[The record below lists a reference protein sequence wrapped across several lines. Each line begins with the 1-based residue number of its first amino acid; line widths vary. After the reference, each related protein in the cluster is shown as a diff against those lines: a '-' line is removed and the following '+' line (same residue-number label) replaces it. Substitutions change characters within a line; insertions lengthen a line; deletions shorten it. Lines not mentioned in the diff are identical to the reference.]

1 MASLI
6 PETEAKPVAT
16 LAQSSLERA
25 NPKSVESRLNKR
37 SRRLVTDVG
46 PLGWLIAD
54 ISIAFFAAM
63 LAFSLTPNVSADPR
77 HASALLYASV
87 FSVCISVCSHIF
99 GFHDP
104 RHVNDSKVN
113 IWRVGAAVAIGLA
126 ITVLELT
133 AIHFSFVG
141 RYILA
146 ITMVVSFVGMT
157 AIRIVVQHFSENFAQ
172 TVCFVGD
179 KLFCQRA
186 AQFVQERSR
195 AFSVRSFP
203 AGEENLAAW
212 AVEHDVDQVV
222 LDPSRVGGS
231 DDEDLLRLLD
241 EGINILTFPDFL
253 EANYLMVP
261 VEQIDANWLVL
272 ARLDLAHPYYNGLK
286 RVFDVAASIVGL
298 ILTAP
303 VMLIA
308 IIAIKMESKGGPAF
322 YSQIR
327 SGRFTRSFRI
337 YKLRTMIEGAEKDG
351 AKWASASDARITK
364 IGKFLRKTRIDE
376 IPQFWNVLKGD
387 MSLVGPRPERPEFV
401 ELLQRE
407 IPFYVQRHLVKPG
420 VTGWAQINYPYGA
433 SVEDARNKL
442 TYDLYYVKHSSIS
455 LDFQILL
462 RTIGTIMKGSR

>member
-1 MASLI
+1 MASLT
-6 PETEAKPVAT
+6 PESESHPVAT
-16 LAQSSLERA
+16 LPFPDSTVDAD
-25 NPKSVESRLNKR
+25 PKSVELRLNKR

-46 PLGWLIAD
+46 PLGWLIVD

-63 LAFSLTPNVSADPR
+63 LAFSLSPYTSSDPR
-77 HASALLYASV
+77 DASALLFATV
-87 FSVCISVCSHIF
+87 FAVCVSACSHIF

-104 RHVNDSKVN
+104 RHVNDSSVN
-113 IWRVGAAVAIGLA
+113 LWRVAAVVAIALSV
-126 ITVLELT
+126 TVLELMT
-133 AIHFSFVG
+133 IHFSFVG

-146 ITMVVSFVGMT
+146 ITMVVSFVGMS
-157 AIRIVVQHFSENFAQ
+157 AIRIIVQHYSENFAQ

-179 KLFCQRA
+179 EIFCQRA
-186 AQFVQERSR
+186 TKFVEDRKRS
-195 AFSVRSFP
+195 FIVRSLP
-203 AGEENLAAW
+203 VEKNLAKW
-212 AVEHDVDQVV
+212 AVEEDVDQVV
-222 LDPSRVGGS
+222 LDPSRVS
-231 DDEDLLRLLD
+231 RTDDEQLLRCLD
-241 EGINILTFPDFL
+241 QGINILTFPDFL
-253 EANYLMVP
+253 ESNYLMVP
-261 VEQIDANWLVL
+261 VEHIDANWLVL

-286 RVFDVAASIVGL
+286 RLFDVLASVVGL

-303 VMLIA
+303 VILLA
-308 IIAIKMESKGGPAF
+308 IIAIKIESKGGPAF

-327 SGRFTRSFRI
+327 SGRFTRPFRI

-351 AKWASASDARITK
+351 AKWASASDSRITK

-376 IPQFWNVLKGD
+376 IPQFWNVLKAD

-401 ELLQRE
+401 ELLKRE

-442 TYDLYYVKHSSIS
+442 TYDLYYVKYSYIS

-462 RTIGTIMKGSR
+462 RTVGTIMKGSR